1 MLPWRET
8 REDFTA
14 GDDPERPTKRQQK
27 KASHTDVHEE
37 TEQSFF
43 CCKSNNSLWFLRGAE
58 ELPSTGFDLK
68 EEDKRYMS
76 TCRVVVSS
84 CIFGSSD
91 FLRRPT
97 RRLISEY
104 SKKNVCFIMFVDE
117 GTLSTLSK
125 EVNTPDDGGFVGLW
139 KLVVIKNLPYTDMH
153 KTGKVTKFLMHHL
166 FPSSRFSIW
175 LDSNCGSQPIQC

>member
-14 GDDPERPTKRQQK
+14 GDDPERPTKKPRRQQK

-37 TEQSFF
+37 REQSFC

-58 ELPSTGFDLK
+58 ELPSTEFDLK

-76 TCRVVVSS
+76 MCRVVVSS

-97 RRLISEY
+97 SRLMCMKALLFSCLT
-104 SKKNVCFIMFVDE
+104 SRDQLSFVFTFLKLKRMNPSNPFHLNMFKDCECRSLV
-117 GTLSTLSK
+117 
-125 EVNTPDDGGFVGLW
+125 
-139 KLVVIKNLPYTDMH
+139 KL
-153 KTGKVTKFLMHHL
+153 FHHRE
-166 FPSSRFSIW
+166 PSAPPPPRIV
-175 LDSNCGSQPIQC
+175 